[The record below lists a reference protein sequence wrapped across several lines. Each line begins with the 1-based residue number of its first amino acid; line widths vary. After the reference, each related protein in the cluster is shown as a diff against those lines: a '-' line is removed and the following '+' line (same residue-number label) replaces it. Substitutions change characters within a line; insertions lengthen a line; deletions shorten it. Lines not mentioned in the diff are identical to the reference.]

1 MTNCIIIDDERRS
14 REALKKIIDRFLSD
28 KITIVGTAESVQE
41 GVYLIKEKEP
51 ELVFLDIEMP
61 NESGFKLFDYFDDI
75 DFEIVFTTAYRQ
87 YAIDAF
93 KYSAVDYLL
102 KPINYLDL
110 EETID
115 RIETKRQKESKG
127 IRVKTLMNNLKST
140 SESFNKIA
148 LPTLEGYQLEKV
160 ADIMY
165 CEADENYSKIHTIH
179 KNTILVTRTLK
190 AMEELLQGDVFFRIH
205 KSYLVNLNYI
215 KSYSKI
221 DGYRVTLENGVVLD
235 VATRRNDSFVK
246 ALTKR

>member
-51 ELVFLDIEMP
+51 ELVFLHVEMP
-61 NESGFKLFDYFDDI
+61 NESGFELFDYFHDI
-75 DFEIVFTTAYRQ
+75 YFEIVFTTAYRQ